1 MFVINFTGTGSSLVI
16 SQIDF
21 VITDLFQVNINRVR
35 LLGQYGQALGQCTM
49 PYLAMVLFHFY
60 GHSMGYLLLSCSVL
74 QLLPVILFLKT
85 ATIQQPKAVLQ
96 QRSYVR
102 AYSLFEDD
110 MSVASGLNDVQ
121 LVDLTKKSWKSPSDE
136 NLAEQIEEFEEDPD
150 VEEYE
155 NVNESTTTENKTKN
169 LYGVDIL
176 PQILEESENSDTDGE
191 ENESS
196 DSHKSGTVKVRDK
209 KKVNDDIK
217 RLSVISDKL
226 DEIIIKSEMPEPS
239 EGMKNNLT
247 KMSDGVP
254 NLSKMGDGKSEYS
267 IVRRTSNSMDW
278 LNDTSHLEYSRNTLP
293 DFRCCCSSYNC
304 YRIKRKF
311 RNAFDYLR
319 EIFIRPLKLALK
331 TVQFYPALLLKV
343 CSIFIP
349 CCLSSLVALLANDV
363 NPTLSIAELGFVL
376 SVHGIAWLAFLILF
390 PWMTAI
396 PKSKY
401 KYIAAFGCFVSA
413 FGSFGN

>member
-1 MFVINFTGTGSSLVI
+1 MCVYQIAGIGSSLVL

-49 PYLAMVLFHFY
+49 PYLTMVLFHFY

-85 ATIQQPKAVLQ
+85 ATLQQPKTVLQ

-136 NLAEQIEEFEEDPD
+136 NLSEQTEEFEEDPD

-155 NVNESTTTENKTKN
+155 NVNETAATENKTKN

-196 DSHKSGTVKVRDK
+196 DSHKSGTVKIRDK

-226 DEIIIKSEMPEPS
+226 DEIIIKSEIPEPS
-239 EGMKNNLT
+239 EGVKNNVTMALP
-247 KMSDGVP
+247 S
-254 NLSKMGDGKSEYS
+254 LSKMGDGKSEYS

-278 LNDTSHLEYSRNTLP
+278 LNDTSHLEYSRNALP
-293 DFRCCCSSYNC
+293 DFRCCCASYSC
-304 YRIKRKF
+304 YRTKRKL
-311 RNAFDYLR
+311 RNAFDYSK
-319 EIFIRPLKLALK
+319 ETFIRPLKLSLK
-331 TVQFYPALLLKV
+331 TLQFYPALLLKV

-349 CCLSSLVALLANDV
+349 CCLSSLVALLANDIK
-363 NPTLSIAELGFVL
+363 PILSFAELGFVL
-376 SVHGIAWLAFLILF
+376 SVHGIAWLTFLILF

-401 KYIAAFGCFVSA
+401 KYIAAFGCFASA

>member
-1 MFVINFTGTGSSLVI
+1 
-16 SQIDF
+16 
-21 VITDLFQVNINRVR
+21 
-35 LLGQYGQALGQCTM
+35 
-49 PYLAMVLFHFY
+49 
-60 GHSMGYLLLSCSVL
+60 MGYLLLSCSML

-85 ATIQQPKAVLQ
+85 STTIQQPKSVLQ

-110 MSVASGLNDVQ
+110 TSVASGLNDVQ

-136 NLAEQIEEFEEDPD
+136 NLSEQTEEFEEDPD

-155 NVNESTTTENKTKN
+155 NVNETAAAENKTKN

-196 DSHKSGTVKVRDK
+196 DSHKSGTVKFRDK

-226 DEIIIKSEMPEPS
+226 DEIIIKSEIPEPS
-239 EGMKNNLT
+239 EGVKNNVT
-247 KMSDGVP
+247 EMSDGAP

-293 DFRCCCSSYNC
+293 DFKCFCSSYSC
-304 YRIKRKF
+304 YRTKRKF
-311 RNAFDYLR
+311 RNAFDYLK
-319 EIFIRPLKLALK
+319 ETFIRPLKLALK
-331 TVQFYPALLLKV
+331 TIHFYPALLLKV

-363 NPTLSIAELGFVL
+363 QPMLSIAELGFVL
-376 SVHGIAWLAFLILF
+376 SLHGISWLAFLTLF
-390 PWMTAI
+390 PWVTAI

-401 KYIAAFGCFVSA
+401 KYIAAFGCFASA
-413 FGSFGN
+413 FGSFGK